1 MWRWIWWLPTVIV
14 ICFAFYFIVFGK
26 GIGYEYN
33 TVNIFL
39 LLLGLCCITKI
50 VFSLLSFVPKFG
62 TWLGLVGSVLVV
74 WIILWGITIG
84 FSRLRIRNVVYAS
97 PDVPEA
103 FNGYRIV
110 QISDIHAGTFSGPY
124 KRLLRQSIDTIN
136 ALHPD
141 LICFV
146 GDLENFTPAELLPHK
161 DILSALHAKDG
172 VVSIMGNHD
181 YSSYI
186 NISDRQRAAMVCET
200 QRLQRSF
207 GWKLLNNNYRII
219 RRAKT
224 FHSGDTDVDS
234 IIVVGEENW
243 GKPPFP
249 QYGRLD
255 KALSG
260 LSVKHKR
267 IQHGT
272 CPAFCIM
279 LSHDPNAWKRH
290 IMPVFHPD
298 ITLSGHTH
306 GTQFSIFGW
315 TPASI
320 AYEEWGGEYYDSDTN
335 NTDEP
340 HQIRLLSVS
349 TGLGGNFPFRFNMP
363 REIVLITLK
372 RLSNK

>member
-1 MWRWIWWLPTVIV
+1 MWRWIWWFPTVIV
-14 ICFAFYFIVFGK
+14 ISFAFYFIAFGK

-33 TVNIFL
+33 TINIFL

-62 TWLGLVGSVLVV
+62 TWLGLIGSGLIV
-74 WIILWGITIG
+74 WIIFWGITIG
-84 FSRLRIRNVVYAS
+84 FSRIRIRNIVYAS

-103 FNGYRIV
+103 FDGYRIV
-110 QISDIHAGTFSGPY
+110 QISDIHAGTFIGPY
-124 KRLLRQSIDTIN
+124 NQLLGKIIDTIN
-136 ALHPD
+136 PLHPD

-146 GDLENFTPAELLPHK
+146 GDLENFSPAELLPHN
-161 DILSALHAKDG
+161 DVLSALHAKDG

-186 NISDRQRAAMVCET
+186 DIPDRQRAAMVRET
-200 QRLQRSF
+200 QNLQRSF
-207 GWKLLNNNYRII
+207 GWELLNNDYRII
-219 RRAKT
+219 RRAQT
-224 FHSGDTDVDS
+224 SHTGNTDVDS

-243 GKPPFP
+243 GKTPFP
-249 QYGRLD
+249 QYGKLD

-260 LSVKHKR
+260 LSIKHKR
-267 IQHGT
+267 IQHGSR
-272 CPAFCIM
+272 PAFCIM
-279 LSHDPNAWKRH
+279 LSHDPTAWKRH

-315 TPASI
+315 SPASVV
-320 AYEEWGGEYYDSDTN
+320 YEEWGGEYYDSDTN
-335 NTDEP
+335 NTDELR
-340 HQIRLLSVS
+340 QKRLLSVS

-363 REIVLITLK
+363 REVVLITLK
-372 RLSNK
+372 RSSYK